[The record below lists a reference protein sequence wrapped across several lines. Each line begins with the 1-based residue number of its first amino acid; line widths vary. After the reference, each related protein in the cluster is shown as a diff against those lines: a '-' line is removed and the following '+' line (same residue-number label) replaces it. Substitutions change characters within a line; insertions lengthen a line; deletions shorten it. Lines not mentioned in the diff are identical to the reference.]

1 MSFGLKGDPRKLS
14 THNSELN
21 SLFDLL
27 VRRVFSAKATIFVPL
42 EAVRIVFLI
51 LHGGIISLFA
61 DRTGHRDNI
70 PHLLPLS
77 LGRDRAIVCRAGWVN
92 SYCARRTSTF

>member
-70 PHLLPLS
+70 PHFSLPMRQS
-77 LGRDRAIVCRAGWVN
+77 
-92 SYCARRTSTF
+92 